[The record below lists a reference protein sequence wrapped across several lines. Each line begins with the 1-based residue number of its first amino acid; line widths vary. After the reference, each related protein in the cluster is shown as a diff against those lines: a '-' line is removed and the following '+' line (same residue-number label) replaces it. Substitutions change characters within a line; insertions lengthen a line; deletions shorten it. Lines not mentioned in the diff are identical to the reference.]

1 MARCSWGFV
10 LAALLVAVSCS
21 SQTSAPA
28 WRSFSSPEYGYS
40 ISYPPTWFD
49 LGSGGAPASEHYF
62 SNRKEL
68 GAPVEMR
75 PGEMSVE
82 ASPDCQSGVSRKTM
96 FISKSHMVVGG
107 SPTTRY
113 PVFVSTTEWR

>member
-40 ISYPPTWFD
+40 ISYPPTWFALAAGGRPPGENYSRTGKN
-49 LGSGGAPASEHYF
+49 LGS
-62 SNRKEL
+62 
-68 GAPVEMR
+68 PVEWER
-75 PGEMSVE
+75 AELRVE
-82 ASPDCQSGVSRKTM
+82 VGPTCQSGSSRNEWLL
-96 FISKSHMVVGG
+96 SKW
-107 SPTTRY
+107 Y
-113 PVFVSTTEWR
+113 